1 MYHCSSFS
9 SMLWLCCSR
18 ALLPLCTL
26 RHLQS
31 PTEMSRSYCWRVF
44 QLAVT
49 VSSVCSV
56 GHCYC
61 CCTSWIWVGVYSFTC
76 IKGSPSMIISE
87 NIQKYDEFQLWQF
100 TLHILSHFYLC
111 QENNFANISKIS
123 HENFFLLFPA
133 AVLVAPRTLQ
143 LIPPSHRDLSYSRF
157 STLNTVFET
166 YCMLKFLF
174 KFIP

>member
-1 MYHCSSFS
+1 MYHCPSFS

-61 CCTSWIWVGVYSFTC
+61 CCTSWIWVGFTVLHALRDHHLWLSLKTYKNMMNFNYGNSLS
-76 IKGSPSMIISE
+76 IYWAIFIYVKKIILPISP
-87 NIQKYDEFQLWQF
+87 KYLMK
-100 TLHILSHFYLC
+100 T
-111 QENNFANISKIS
+111 
-123 HENFFLLFPA
+123 FFLLFPA

>member
-1 MYHCSSFS
+1 MTCQQQGPGHLTGRTTRCRAGRRRPWTRRTPTPCSSSSSSCSGSASFSFVLPPWPSAIGTDHAPRVHTSRASVVQYTCVMYHCSSFS

-26 RHLQS
+26 LHLQS

-61 CCTSWIWVGVYSFTC
+61 CCTSWIWLGFTV
-76 IKGSPSMIISE
+76 
-87 NIQKYDEFQLWQF
+87 
-100 TLHILSHFYLC
+100 LHAL
-111 QENNFANISKIS
+111 
-123 HENFFLLFPA
+123 
-133 AVLVAPRTLQ
+133 
-143 LIPPSHRDLSYSRF
+143 RDHHL
-157 STLNTVFET
+157 
-166 YCMLKFLF
+166 
-174 KFIP
+174 